1 MQSGEN
7 KDKCSH
13 FDNCLLY
20 SYFPRTLF
28 FQLMHFYDISRL
40 LHKKSKT
47 SISKLHKRGRY
58 IMNKNTFYKEQS
70 FVLGNKH
77 LFWEK
82 NKLEIFQTILH
93 DKIIIVGYLMK
104 TYKDILIK
112 NDM

>member
-1 MQSGEN
+1 
-7 KDKCSH
+7 
-13 FDNCLLY
+13 
-20 SYFPRTLF
+20 
-28 FQLMHFYDISRL
+28 
-40 LHKKSKT
+40 
-47 SISKLHKRGRY
+47 
-58 IMNKNTFYKEQS
+58 MNKNTFYKEQS
-70 FVLGNKH
+70 FILGNKH